1 MMESNKGP
9 VGGGLL
15 SPPTSFITTSI
26 QLDQVP
32 LGLPRICLYADSS
45 DVAAG
50 QTLSGG
56 MI

>member
-1 MMESNKGP
+1 MMESNEKP
-9 VGGGLL
+9 VGGRLPSL
-15 SPPTSFITTSI
+15 QYIITASI

-32 LGLPRICLYADSS
+32 LGLSRICLYADSS

-56 MI
+56 VI